1 MMISDTENQPLS
13 PNKNSSGNSGRNDL
27 IIKLVFPPS
36 SSIRSKFMFVQ
47 ENQKVSD
54 IVDYATQLAGLNP
67 GYSLQLSASP
77 TTGRPQWLDDDQ
89 LLISYSIPTSS
100 EIKIKRKPGI
110 KRRNTLSTIKPIKE
124 GKVQKLTS
132 ITKIWTTRYLRL
144 YSMRLAHSSNENDS
158 SADHIQFADITNVDK
173 EVNRKY
179 TFVIYC
185 QNNSN
190 TTNTTTTSSSS
201 TTTATVGSG
210 NAGLSQSQTVSS
222 FQNLSASTSGTNLFA
237 ESKKEKEYVFRC
249 INQREAEDWITS
261 IRSMLRSSRP
271 DLLLPPLTPFL
282 SVNNNTKN
290 NNNNN
295 NSNLILPPSPSPSNQ
310 LSLNNNNNSNSNNNN
325 NIWTSP
331 TLPSSMPPPT
341 TPIISLNQSVTPTNE
356 KNSSSATTIDREITP
371 SQTPTKQ
378 RSLSF
383 SFSKIGGN
391 KRKELPPPFIQN
403 QSSSSTSSSPSSTS
417 STSSSSTPPPPP
429 TQSLSERNN
438 QLEEEI
444 KRLNE
449 VLNRDTKS
457 KVELEKKYQ
466 KIKAKMAILKKQRSR
481 SLSTP
486 ATPEVPRKDKSSF
499 IPTFLIGGSR
509 VKDKDKDLQQQQ
521 QQQQQQSQN
530 ATATTTSN
538 TQVSHKRHSSS
549 SQSFN
554 LNNLNNGSSY
564 SNKGIM
570 MDDDNTDNDITSSEM
585 FTGSVFDDADI
596 SDFEKDKEIKDLKDQ
611 LVRIKEKIQLDLN
624 EKTKVET
631 SFKLLEKELF
641 TQKKLDEKREREI
654 LVNEQRQ
661 DDQLDSMAELASRL
675 KKTLFDL
682 KEKLENEQQQQEDEE
697 EEDEE
702 NEYIDVEDGHDDD
715 TNNNISNIN
724 HDDSYQNENQYNING
739 KHNNSSNNNNNNK
752 EHTINNENEED
763 DEELDVDYGDIGDDI
778 EDYDDDK
785 NESYIESGNITTASI
800 KEDIDYQDLESTI

>member
-13 PNKNSSGNSGRNDL
+13 PNKHSSGNSGRNDL

-185 QNNSN
+185 QN
-190 TTNTTTTSSSS
+190 TTTTSTSS
-201 TTTATVGSG
+201 TTTTTVGSG

-222 FQNLSASTSGTNLFA
+222 FQNLSTSTSGTNLFA

-282 SVNNNTKN
+282 SVNNNNNNTKNTN

-295 NSNLILPPSPSPSNQ
+295 NNNTSNLILPPSPSPSNQ
-310 LSLNNNNNSNSNNNN
+310 LSLNNNNNSNNNN

-331 TLPSSMPPPT
+331 TLPSSMPSPT
-341 TPIISLNQSVTPTNE
+341 TTTTTTTPTISLNQSVTPINE
-356 KNSSSATTIDREITP
+356 KNTTIDREITP

-403 QSSSSTSSSPSSTS
+403 QSSSTSSSPSSTS
-417 STSSSSTPPPPP
+417 STTPPLPPP
-429 TQSLSERNN
+429 TQSLSERNS
-438 QLEEEI
+438 QLEDEI

-509 VKDKDKDLQQQQ
+509 VKDKDKDKDLQ

-530 ATATTTSN
+530 ATTTSSN
-538 TQVSHKRHSSS
+538 TQISHKRHSSS

-554 LNNLNNGSSY
+554 LNNINNGSSY
-564 SNKGIM
+564 SNNYKGIM

-585 FTGSVFDDADI
+585 FTGSVFDDADT

-654 LVNEQRQ
+654 LVNDQRQ
-661 DDQLDSMAELASRL
+661 DDQLDAMAELASRL

-682 KEKLENEQQQQEDEE
+682 KEKLENEQQQQEDQDD

-715 TNNNISNIN
+715 TNNNNISNIN

-739 KHNNSSNNNNNNK
+739 KHNNSNNNNK
-752 EHTINNENEED
+752 EHIINNENEED

-778 EDYDDDK
+778 EDDDYDDK